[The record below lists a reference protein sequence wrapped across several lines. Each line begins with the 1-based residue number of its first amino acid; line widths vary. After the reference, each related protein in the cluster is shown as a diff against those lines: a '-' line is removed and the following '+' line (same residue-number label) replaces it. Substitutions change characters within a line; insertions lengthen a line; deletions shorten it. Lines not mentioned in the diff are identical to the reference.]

1 MDYKKFINKYKDEN
15 LSKFYNYFLEKIKI
29 NEKIILSNN
38 ESLYYSFFIK
48 NLGKIYLS
56 NNMNINYIYKHSKHF
71 KFINSKSA
79 FKIILIYIL
88 FFWYKYKN
96 KYNEKKKIE
105 EFFLRENK
113 KLNNLLKIFYKLYIE
128 NQFKEKNV
136 EIISKLFVYL
146 SICDKKNY
154 ENINS
159 NNEIKSF
166 YFYTKSIQIFS
177 DLFLNKNNLINEEIN
192 LIDNFLLFI
201 RENIISKST
210 SNKFLLLEYNKNS
223 TYSVLNFLKLKQ
235 FSQKIQQ
242 HLKNI
247 LSDIYG
253 YLYNF
258 DLLCSFIDLIKTSL
272 INLFEKK
279 NNEIINDIQKISIIP
294 EFIIDNKKLNV
305 IGNSFYLNG
314 KNSGFRKEIKKDKF
328 SLYISFILKPD
339 IFKDE
344 YILISI
350 LDSNNVYFN
359 FSLKK
364 IDFNKYETIFY
375 YNKLKINY
383 SVNIIIGYCYNIYF
397 TFDPLKIYFKK
408 HQYILKEKISKKKK
422 NENYVILI
430 GYNDNNSN
438 NKNISSFEGYIKD
451 IIIFSSNLNN
461 KDINQLF
468 NYTNNEKNN
477 NSINVGNIIF
487 KLNTFDYSQYKNKE
501 EIDFVEL
508 NLINNINK
516 KTVFNSFYSYISY
529 DNFESNYNCSKI
541 SNKFFNC
548 FFRIINCNN
557 LIDKFIELD
566 GINLINLIFEYI
578 YQIFM
583 KFKYTNKINDE
594 ILKNM

>member
-223 TYSVLNFLKLKQ
+223 TYSILNFLKLKQ
-235 FSQKIQQ
+235 FSQKIQ
-242 HLKNI
+242 
-247 LSDIYG
+247 
-253 YLYNF
+253 
-258 DLLCSFIDLIKTSL
+258 
-272 INLFEKK
+272 
-279 NNEIINDIQKISIIP
+279 
-294 EFIIDNKKLNV
+294 
-305 IGNSFYLNG
+305 
-314 KNSGFRKEIKKDKF
+314 
-328 SLYISFILKPD
+328 
-339 IFKDE
+339 
-344 YILISI
+344 
-350 LDSNNVYFN
+350 
-359 FSLKK
+359 
-364 IDFNKYETIFY
+364 
-375 YNKLKINY
+375 
-383 SVNIIIGYCYNIYF
+383 
-397 TFDPLKIYFKK
+397 
-408 HQYILKEKISKKKK
+408 
-422 NENYVILI
+422 
-430 GYNDNNSN
+430 
-438 NKNISSFEGYIKD
+438 
-451 IIIFSSNLNN
+451 
-461 KDINQLF
+461 
-468 NYTNNEKNN
+468 
-477 NSINVGNIIF
+477 
-487 KLNTFDYSQYKNKE
+487 
-501 EIDFVEL
+501 
-508 NLINNINK
+508 
-516 KTVFNSFYSYISY
+516 
-529 DNFESNYNCSKI
+529 
-541 SNKFFNC
+541 
-548 FFRIINCNN
+548 
-557 LIDKFIELD
+557 
-566 GINLINLIFEYI
+566 
-578 YQIFM
+578 
-583 KFKYTNKINDE
+583 
-594 ILKNM
+594 